1 MELDLGV
8 DLVLDQ
14 VWVDQASKQASSRQA
29 SPKQAS
35 SKQASPMTMAS
46 PIQTLHPEQKEES
59 CLFQYDKR
67 RLFMC
72 EREGL
77 KIVWCEPVC
86 LFELTL
92 LDLLLLDASHPLD
105 HSALLPLLDFE
116 EHHLTP
122 LPDLVFPHESPFE
135 ALEDDASQSSASGAA
150 QLLVAGG
157 PHLGLGALQVV
168 AGGLQVFLGSLQL
181 FPHPPDSGCLG
192 GAFVVVTGL
201 GGG

>member
-1 MELDLGV
+1 M
-8 DLVLDQ
+8 
-14 VWVDQASKQASSRQA
+14 
-29 SPKQAS
+29 
-35 SKQASPMTMAS
+35 
-46 PIQTLHPEQKEES
+46 
-59 CLFQYDKR
+59 
-67 RLFMC
+67 
-72 EREGL
+72 
-77 KIVWCEPVC
+77 EPVC

-135 ALEDDASQSSASGAA
+135 ALEDDASQSSASGAV

-181 FPHPPDSGCLG
+181 FPHPPDSGLG

-201 GGG
+201 GGGCVEVVVVVVVVVCGGGGGSLKARSCFISSPPAPSVGEYVGQYVGQYVG